1 MGWFSHDSEESNAWN
16 TASAPETHKSKF
28 THELIA
34 AAASYEVHTTHHAH
48 LESILILYRLR
59 APTRNTLRR
68 SELLFFLFPI
78 PILTAAFSG
87 KPASHDEAKALL
99 AGFAGGFVDK
109 LVETKGL
116 DGIDAARAKHDGLS
130 RISLTNQSFTYNWM
144 FPQRTRRRHRN
155 SPIRGIIRYDGL

>member
-34 AAASYEVHTTHHAH
+34 AAASYEAA
-48 LESILILYRLR
+48 R
-59 APTRNTLRR
+59 AYEKHVEKN
-68 SELLFFLFPI
+68 
-78 PILTAAFSG
+78 G

-116 DGIDAARAKHDGLS
+116 DGIDAARAKHDAHEKAASKLA
-130 RISLTNQSFTYNWM
+130 
-144 FPQRTRRRHRN
+144 N
-155 SPIRGIIRYDGL
+155 SGDY